1 MDTITYLINFII
13 IFILLF
19 GLINFN
25 FYVLNYKNILNRT
38 FFLTVNKNNND
49 EKNLFII
56 SIIILATFGLIASIN
71 TLIFCINKNIYF
83 TLYLFVPISILGYFF
98 FYKTKYA
105 ITSFINFKKILNYK
119 YTKLK
124 PVFLDLLIFILF
136 LFIVNRIFVDW
147 NDQDELTQYGKYT
160 KLFAQGWIVGDNIYE
175 SYRQGGEVFGSFTRF
190 GELMFS
196 PFYLIGD
203 NFILIRILRT
213 FFFLLNLYC
222 FYFFLKNLTNSKI
235 ISKISV
241 LLVMTIP
248 EFSYLGPFSLKV
260 DFLLFSFEITSIIL
274 LCIALEYYINRKK
287 KINFEIFSFL
297 IFFSTL
303 FSFFAFSIKLTGAYL
318 LLVNLI
324 IYFFTILNN
333 FKSFVEK
340 KNILPILIIF
350 LFLFICF
357 PQILHQIIKYN
368 NPFYPL
374 NGPWL
379 FFFKDGLTDVG
390 QWDNLSRLKE
400 DFNINFF
407 YPIINEIYIIIYS
420 SFGFARSFYDNFW
433 FSKFIIHPSFK
444 ETTAWLSPFTLI
456 IFLTPFYFKKIPI
469 TKYFFALFVFLFF
482 LWSINLQWVRT
493 LFAMSC
499 IPIIIFSIIMVY
511 EKNRKIY
518 LFKFFSISSI
528 ITIIILV
535 IYHVDVSMRNNPYN
549 ILMFFNQNLNY
560 QDNVVKSL
568 PRKEWNKYISNDLK
582 YLLNFKKKDNRD
594 KALKISDKYFDKKD
608 IDKINNLLKSYNKT
622 FVIHN
627 IEELNLLTLIKHGYV
642 VQFSED
648 KMNFYLNNYSNDK
661 SVCLL
666 IYEKSIVLPNN
677 FSLKFNNLKG
687 LNLYC
692 N

>member
-1 MDTITYLINFII
+1 MLY
-13 IFILLF
+13 
-19 GLINFN
+19 
-25 FYVLNYKNILNRT
+25 
-38 FFLTVNKNNND
+38 VNKNND
-49 EKNLFII
+49 GEKNLFIL
-56 SIIILATFGLIASIN
+56 SITILATFGLIGSIN
-71 TLIFCINKNIYF
+71 TLFFCINKNIYY

-98 FYKTKYA
+98 FYKTKYT
-105 ITSFINFKKILNYK
+105 ITRLVIFKKILNYK

-124 PVFLDLLIFILF
+124 PVLLDLLIFILF

-147 NDQDELTQYGKYT
+147 NDQDELAQYGNYT
-160 KLFAQGWIVGDNIYE
+160 KLFAQGWIISDNIYE
-175 SYRQGGEVFGSFTRF
+175 AYRQGGEVFGPFTRF

-203 NFILIRILRT
+203 NFILTRILRT
-213 FFFLLNLYC
+213 LIFLLNLYC
-222 FYFFLKNLTNSKI
+222 FYFFIKKLTDSKI

-274 LCIALEYYINRKK
+274 LCIALDYYINRKK
-287 KINFEIFSFL
+287 KFNFEIFSFL

-324 IYFFTILNN
+324 IYFFTVFTH

-340 KNILPILIIF
+340 KNILPFLIIF

-368 NPFYPL
+368 NPLYPL
-374 NGPWL
+374 DGPWL
-379 FFFKDGLTDVG
+379 FFFKGGLTGVG
-390 QWDNLSRLKE
+390 QWDNLDSLKK
-400 DFNINFF
+400 DFNMNII
-407 YPIINEIYIIIYS
+407 YPVINEIYIIIYS
-420 SFGFARSFYDNFW
+420 SFGFARSFYDDFW

-444 ETTAWLSPFTLI
+444 QTTAWLSPVTLI
-456 IFLTPFYFKKIPI
+456 IFLAPFYFKKIPI
-469 TKYFFALFVFLFF
+469 TKYLFTLFIFLFF

-493 LFAMSC
+493 LLAMSC
-499 IPIIIFSIIMVY
+499 ISIIIFSIIIAY
-511 EKNRKIY
+511 EKNKKIY
-518 LFKFFSISSI
+518 LYKFFSVSSV

-535 IYHVDVSMRNNPYN
+535 IYHFDVSMRNNPYN
-549 ILMFFNQNLNY
+549 VSMFFNQNLKY

-568 PRKEWNKYISNDLK
+568 PRKEWDKYISNDLK
-582 YLLNFKKKDNRD
+582 YLLNFKKKDNRN
-594 KALKISDKYFDKKD
+594 KALKISENYFDNKD
-608 IDKINNLLKSYNKT
+608 INNINRLIKSYKKT

-627 IEELNLLTLIKHGYV
+627 IEELNLNTLIKYGYV
-642 VQFSED
+642 VRFSED
-648 KMNFYLNNYSNDK
+648 KMNFYLKNYSYNK
-661 SVCLL
+661 KVCLI
-666 IYEKSIVLPNN
+666 IYEKSITLPDN
-677 FSLKFNNLKG
+677 FSLKLNNLKG

>member
-1 MDTITYLINFII
+1 MTHLINLII
-13 IFILLF
+13 IFALLF

-25 FYVLNYKNILNRT
+25 FYVLNYKNILNKT
-38 FFLTVNKNNND
+38 LLIFVTKNSDN
-49 EKNLFII
+49 EKNLFIL
-56 SIIILATFGLIASIN
+56 SITILTTFGLIASIN
-71 TLIFCINKNIYF
+71 TLIFCINKNIYY
-83 TLYLFVPISILGYFF
+83 TLYLFIPISILGYFF

-105 ITSFINFKKILNYK
+105 ITRFINFKKILNYK
-119 YTKLK
+119 YDKLK
-124 PVFLDLLIFILF
+124 PVLLDLLIFILF

-160 KLFAQGWIVGDNIYE
+160 KLFAQGWIISDNIYE
-175 SYRQGGEVFGSFTRF
+175 TYRQGGEVFGSFTRF

-213 FFFLLNLYC
+213 LIFLLNLSC
-222 FYFFLKNLTNSKI
+222 IYFLLKNLTNSKI

-260 DFLLFSFEITSIIL
+260 DFLLFSYEITSIIL
-274 LCIALEYYINRKK
+274 LCIALDCYVNKK
-287 KINFEIFSFL
+287 KKFNVEIFSSL

-318 LLVNLI
+318 LLVNCI
-324 IYFFTILNN
+324 IYFFTIFYN

-357 PQILHQIIKYN
+357 PQLLHQIIKYN

-379 FFFKDGLTDVG
+379 FFFKDGLFDVG
-390 QWDNLSRLKE
+390 QWDNLAGLKE

-407 YPIINEIYIIIYS
+407 YPVINEIYIIIYS
-420 SFGFARSFYDNFW
+420 SLGFARSFYDNFW

-444 ETTAWLSPFTLI
+444 ETQAWLSPFTLVI
-456 IFLTPFYFKKIPI
+456 LLTPFYFKKIPI
-469 TKYFFALFVFLFF
+469 TKYLFALFIFLFF

-493 LFAMSC
+493 LLAMSC
-499 IPIIIFSIIMVY
+499 ISIIIFSIIMVY
-511 EKNRKIY
+511 EKNKKIY

-528 ITIIILV
+528 ITIIILF
-535 IYHVDVSMRNNPYN
+535 IYHFDVSIRNNPY
-549 ILMFFNQNLNY
+549 IVSMFFNENLKY

-582 YLLNFKKKDNRD
+582 YLLNFKKKDNRN
-594 KALKISDKYFDKKD
+594 KALRISENYFNKKD
-608 IDKINNLLKSYNKT
+608 IDNINSLIKPYKKT

-627 IEELNLLTLIKHGYV
+627 IEELNLNTLIKYGYV
-642 VQFSED
+642 VKFSED
-648 KMNFYLNNYSNDK
+648 KMNFYLNNYSTYK
-661 SVCLL
+661 KICLL
-666 IYEKSIVLPNN
+666 LYEKSIVLPNN
-677 FSLKFNNLKG
+677 FSLKFNNLNG

-692 N
+692 NRIK